1 MGDNRAYSYG
11 DRSDALE
18 ASLPTRYRSPGRSD
32 LPHLQLELMR
42 RSFARI
48 DTCREA
54 GENNKVRRREL
65 LSFFTG

>member
-1 MGDNRAYSYG
+1 MGDNRAYSYR

-18 ASLPTRYRSPGRSD
+18 AALPARYRSPGRFD

-48 DTCREA
+48 DTRREA
-54 GENNKVRRREL
+54 G
-65 LSFFTG
+65 